1 MLNMENKKKYVY
13 SNPKLKKHAQKLR
26 REMTRQERKMWYD
39 CLSLLPWKFRRQFV
53 VVKYIL
59 DFYCAEKRIAVEIDG
74 NGHGTIK
81 SETADEKR
89 TAFLNEYGITVIRY
103 SNCDIDTRFQV
114 VRDDIYQRLS
124 EIPSVKKGEAIIG
137 KSVVTYAGQE

>member
-1 MLNMENKKKYVY
+1 MENKKKYVY

-59 DFYCAEKRIAVEIDG
+59 DFYCAETKIAIEVDG
-74 NGHGTIK
+74 SQHYDE
-81 SETADEKR
+81 SEQSKDKER
-89 TAFLNEYGITVIRY
+89 TAFLNGKGITVLRY
-103 SNCDIDTRFQV
+103 SNYDVDNHFDAVCT
-114 VRDDIYQRLS
+114 DIYNIFS
-124 EIPSVKKGEAIIG
+124 KIAP
-137 KSVVTYAGQE
+137 KS